1 MIAAHG
7 TLQEREMQPESPEF
21 DHLLHCVPDVESA
34 TEAYTAAGL
43 PAHANQPY
51 LGFRNGAWRLDARY
65 VEILTVVD
73 RAEFTNSPFGQ
84 AMTAWMPHVDAL
96 LAAGGG
102 ALNFATHVTDV
113 NATTERLRRAGHK
126 VDLHVFARE
135 GSPVSFTEAVLQEAP
150 TWAPFFIT
158 YAPDRQVILDRYS
171 SGRVARGPHDL
182 AGFVIETPDPAAS
195 ATWLGELLGIPVDQ
209 ARNVVPLPGGEV
221 HFTPGPADAITTL
234 LLTEG
239 APPSTSVAGLGL
251 RPLGSVPP
259 DKP

>member
-1 MIAAHG
+1 
-7 TLQEREMQPESPEF
+7 MQSEAPEF

-73 RAEFTNSPFGQ
+73 RAEFTDSPFGR
-84 AMTAWMPHVDAL
+84 AMTPWMPHVDAL

-102 ALNFATHVTDV
+102 AINFAVHVTDV
-113 NATTERLRRAGHK
+113 NATTERLRRAGHT

-135 GSPVSFTEAVLQEAP
+135 GSPVSFTEAVLRDAP
-150 TWAPFFIT
+150 AWAPFFIT
-158 YAPDRQVILDRYS
+158 YTPDRQVILDRYA
-171 SGRVARGPHDL
+171 GRARAGLHDL
-182 AGFVIETPDPAAS
+182 AGFVIETPEPAA
-195 ATWLGELLGIPVDQ
+195 AAAWLGELLGIPADRT
-209 ARNVVPLPGGEV
+209 RNVVPLPGGEV

-239 APPSTSVAGLGL
+239 DPPSTSVAGLRF
-251 RPLGSVPP
+251 RPLGAV
-259 DKP
+259 